1 MKANETMNMM
11 ELNEEQLEAVTG
23 GGILDDIM
31 DAINSVTDKIFDFVD
46 SL

>member
-1 MKANETMNMM
+1 MNANETMNMM